1 MRAND
6 PRSGLCPYQS
16 RNHMSVMDVGS
27 VKPAPLRAGLVK
39 TLPLGQHACPE
50 FLLAGA
56 TR

>member
-1 MRAND
+1 MRAID

-27 VKPAPLRAGLVK
+27 AQLAPLRAGLVT